1 MNPQSSE
8 HNGLDLPPPVT
19 EQAPSSTGSIENPLA
34 PIETGSSGVES
45 ATGTAQSAAP
55 APITIPLPMTPS
67 ATPGPV
73 DLPTVPP
80 PQSGVQAAADDSD
93 LIEKEWVNKAKQIVE
108 RTREDPREQSKELT
122 VFKADYMQK
131 RYNKTIKL
139 SE

>member
-8 HNGLDLPPPVT
+8 HNGLDLPPPVS
-19 EQAPSSTGSIENPLA
+19 EQAPSSTGNIENPLV
-34 PIETGSSGVES
+34 PIETGSSAVES
-45 ATGTAQSAAP
+45 AAGTARPAAP
-55 APITIPLPMTPS
+55 VPATIPLPVTPS
-67 ATPGPV
+67 ATHGPV
-73 DLPTVPP
+73 DLPTVPTITG
-80 PQSGVQAAADDSD
+80 GVQAAADDSD

>member
-8 HNGLDLPPPVT
+8 QNGLDLPPPIT
-19 EQAPSSTGSIENPLA
+19 EQAPSGTANIENPLV
-34 PIETGSSGVES
+34 PIETGSSGAE
-45 ATGTAQSAAP
+45 QAAGASQP
-55 APITIPLPMTPS
+55 AVPPTSIPLPTMPS
-67 ATPGPV
+67 ATSGPV
-73 DLPTVPP
+73 DLSTVPAVP
-80 PQSGVQAAADDSD
+80 GGVQAGADDSD